1 MAAQKEATRVR
12 AATVIFGVFLAAT
25 AARAQETNARRLV
38 EFAAVPMDETT
49 TKLADALTAAFKSS
63 DALQMSTGKKPGT
76 LMISFPKPV
85 EARAH
90 MGRTEYLYRVEFHG
104 VNGRLFERGFGS
116 CWSDEIGTC
125 VFNIVKLANR
135 FAPR

>member
-1 MAAQKEATRVR
+1 MCRGAIVAGFIVASTG
-12 AATVIFGVFLAAT
+12 AS
-25 AARAQETNARRLV
+25 AQEIPARRPV
-38 EFAAVPMDETT
+38 EFAAVPADATT
-49 TKLADALTAAFKSS
+49 IKLQDALTAALKTS
-63 DALQMSTGKKPGT
+63 DVLQLSAGQKPGT

-125 VFNIVKLANR
+125 VFNLVKMANR
-135 FAPR
+135 YATRP

>member
-1 MAAQKEATRVR
+1 MWRGAVLAGVIVATTSAGAQDTRAPR
-12 AATVIFGVFLAAT
+12 P
-25 AARAQETNARRLV
+25 V
-38 EFAAVPMDETT
+38 EFADVPADATT
-49 TKLADALTAAFKSS
+49 IKLRDALTAALKAS
-63 DALQMSTGKKPGT
+63 DVLQLSAGKKPGT

-125 VFNIVKLANR
+125 VFNLVKMANR
-135 FAPR
+135 FAPRP

>member
-1 MAAQKEATRVR
+1 MWRGAVLGV
-12 AATVIFGVFLAAT
+12 VIVGAMG
-25 AARAQETNARRLV
+25 ARAQETAARRPV
-38 EFAAVPMDETT
+38 EFAAVPTDATT
-49 TKLADALTAAFKSS
+49 MRLQEALTAALKAS
-63 DALQMSTGKKPGT
+63 DHLQLSAGKKPGT

-125 VFNIVKLANR
+125 VFNLVKMANR
-135 FAPR
+135 FAPRP